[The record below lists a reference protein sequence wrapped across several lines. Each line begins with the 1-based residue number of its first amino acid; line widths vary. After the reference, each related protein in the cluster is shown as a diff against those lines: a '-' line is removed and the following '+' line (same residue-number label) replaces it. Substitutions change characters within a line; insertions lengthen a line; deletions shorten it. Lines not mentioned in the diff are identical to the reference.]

1 MKRFLT
7 LLPAAALVLGACGS
21 SDDAAGVSVTTD
33 STGVS
38 VTNAWARASA
48 PGQTSGAVYFDLTA
62 GADDVLLGASVPA
75 SVAAD
80 AQVHEVVMA
89 DMTDDTMA
97 GMTETTMAGMTD
109 ETMAGMTETTMAG
122 MTDDTMA
129 GMTETTMAGMTDDS
143 MSGMDHPSTTPGSGS
158 MDHAGDMDGAMT
170 MRELTAG
177 LPLAAGQTVSFEPG
191 SYHVMLFD
199 LAEPLAVG
207 DQIELTLDL
216 KNAGPTVV
224 TVEVAESAP

>member
-7 LLPAAALVLGACGS
+7 LLPAAVLVLGACGS

-33 STGVS
+33 ATGVS
-38 VTNAWARASA
+38 VTNAWARSSA

-62 GADDVLLGASVPA
+62 SADDVLLGASVPA

-97 GMTETTMAGMTD
+97 GMTETTMA
-109 ETMAGMTETTMAG
+109 E
-122 MTDDTMA
+122 
-129 GMTETTMAGMTDDS
+129 MTDDS
-143 MSGMDHPSTTPGSGS
+143 MSDMDHSSTTPGSGT
-158 MDHAGDMDGAMT
+158 MDDSGDMDGAMT
-170 MRELTAG
+170 MQELTAG
-177 LPLAAGQTVSFEPG
+177 LPLTAGQTVSFEPG

-199 LAEPLAVG
+199 LAQPLAVG

-216 KNAGPTVV
+216 ENAGPTVV